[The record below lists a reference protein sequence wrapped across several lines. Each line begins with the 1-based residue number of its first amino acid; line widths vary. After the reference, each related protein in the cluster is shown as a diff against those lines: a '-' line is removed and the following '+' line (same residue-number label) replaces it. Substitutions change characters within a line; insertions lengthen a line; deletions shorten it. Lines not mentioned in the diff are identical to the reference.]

1 MKLLRGLD
9 LNRRDLI
16 IKTAV
21 MITSCSL
28 LLKKADSKESTKL
41 SKSMISG
48 SRLKEYNNLEWIS
61 IAERLKPTLIES
73 TVQAVQLVNGVS
85 DKNNILQYKMVS
97 DETRSL
103 KSISETPVNAGDFF
117 IVEFPHH
124 VTGFLTF
131 NMDWVGR
138 GNDAP
143 TRLRLIFGEVPSD
156 VLEPLYPYNGT
167 LSASWLP
174 DEIINIDHLPDEVTI
189 SRRHAYKYVK
199 IEVMSGSK
207 NFGIIFSNIHTIAV
221 SSAGEDKQT
230 NILGLSEKWKKIEK
244 ISLRTLHEC
253 MQTTFEDGPRRDQ
266 RLWLGDLRLQALT
279 NYLSFKNNNLVKRCL
294 YLFAGLT
301 NSDGFVTA
309 CVYEKPTPTAG
320 EGVMLDYAAL
330 FGPTLAD
337 YYFATNDRQTLEH
350 LLPVALKQITLI
362 TERYVNNDGVV
373 QIPDRPFTFID
384 WQDGLDKQAS
394 MQGLMIY
401 CCRRVKSLTELVG
414 DNSSSAKLDSLI
426 QHMTNAATRYLW
438 KSDSKLF
445 VSGPNSQISWASQI
459 WMVLAGIVDNQTGKD
474 LLQRVMKMPKAIT
487 PLTPYLYHHLVSAFV
502 TIGDK
507 QGAQD
512 VVLGYWGIMAEYGV
526 DTFWEA
532 FDPHNPKASPY
543 GAMQINSYCHAWS
556 CTPAYF
562 IRSLFT
568 RP

>member
-16 IKTAV
+16 VKTAV
-21 MITSCSL
+21 MITSCGL

-244 ISLRTLHEC
+244 ISL
-253 MQTTFEDGPRRDQ
+253 
-266 RLWLGDLRLQALT
+266 
-279 NYLSFKNNNLVKRCL
+279 
-294 YLFAGLT
+294 
-301 NSDGFVTA
+301 
-309 CVYEKPTPTAG
+309 
-320 EGVMLDYAAL
+320 
-330 FGPTLAD
+330 
-337 YYFATNDRQTLEH
+337 
-350 LLPVALKQITLI
+350 
-362 TERYVNNDGVV
+362 
-373 QIPDRPFTFID
+373 
-384 WQDGLDKQAS
+384 
-394 MQGLMIY
+394 
-401 CCRRVKSLTELVG
+401 
-414 DNSSSAKLDSLI
+414 
-426 QHMTNAATRYLW
+426 
-438 KSDSKLF
+438 
-445 VSGPNSQISWASQI
+445 
-459 WMVLAGIVDNQTGKD
+459 
-474 LLQRVMKMPKAIT
+474 
-487 PLTPYLYHHLVSAFV
+487 
-502 TIGDK
+502 
-507 QGAQD
+507 
-512 VVLGYWGIMAEYGV
+512 
-526 DTFWEA
+526 
-532 FDPHNPKASPY
+532 
-543 GAMQINSYCHAWS
+543 
-556 CTPAYF
+556 
-562 IRSLFT
+562 
-568 RP
+568 